1 MENHK
6 NNKIGGMMDKKE
18 KIKIFLIILIVVV
31 IVVYTVISYRNE
43 ISEFEYYDENIIFEN
58 ETEVIENNIDNEGVS
73 KIKVYITGEVNIPGV
88 KELEMGAR
96 IEDLINLAGGL
107 TEKADIS
114 GVNLAYCL
122 EDGIKVNIPNIN
134 HKLENE
140 IITTEN
146 ENGIIENMEYKS
158 TTKINL
164 NKATLTELC
173 ELPGVGESLA
183 QRIIDYRKE
192 NGNFKRNEDL
202 KNVSGVGDKKYE
214 NLKEY
219 ITVK

>member
-1 MENHK
+1 M
-6 NNKIGGMMDKKE
+6 
-18 KIKIFLIILIVVV
+18 
-31 IVVYTVISYRNE
+31 
-43 ISEFEYYDENIIFEN
+43 
-58 ETEVIENNIDNEGVS
+58 
-73 KIKVYITGEVNIPGV
+73 
-88 KELEMGAR
+88 
-96 IEDLINLAGGL
+96 
-107 TEKADIS
+107 
-114 GVNLAYCL
+114 NLAYCL

-134 HKLENE
+134 NKLENE

-146 ENGIIENMEYKS
+146 ENGIIENAEYKNS
-158 TTKINL
+158 TKVNL
-164 NKATLTELC
+164 NKATLDELC

-202 KNVSGVGDKKYE
+202 KNVSGFGDKKYE

>member
-1 MENHK
+1 
-6 NNKIGGMMDKKE
+6 MDKKE
-18 KIKIFLIILIVVV
+18 KIKIFLIILVVMV
-31 IVVYTVISYRNE
+31 IVVYTVVSYMRE

-58 ETEVIENNIDNEGVS
+58 ETEVIEKNIDNTEVS

-88 KELEMGAR
+88 KELEVGSR
-96 IEDLINLAGGL
+96 IEDLINVAGGL
-107 TEKADIS
+107 TGNADIN

-134 HKLENE
+134 NKLENE

-146 ENGIIENMEYKS
+146 ENGIIENAEYKNS
-158 TTKINL
+158 TKVNL
-164 NKATLTELC
+164 NKATLDELC

-202 KNVSGVGDKKYE
+202 KNVSGFGDKKYE

>member
-1 MENHK
+1 
-6 NNKIGGMMDKKE
+6 MDKKE

-88 KELEMGAR
+88 KELEMGSR